1 MHKLIVSALALG
13 VFAGAAFAVDRVD
26 VSDFAGGSLAHW
38 ETQSFAGDT
47 EYKIQQ
53 YDGKSVLGAKSV
65 GTASAI
71 GRKIKIDL
79 TKTPYVNWSWKIN
92 NTLPNLDEKSK
103 GGDDYAGR
111 LYVVKSGGVLIWNTK
126 ALNYVW
132 SGSQPG
138 ESSWKNAWNPKNSF
152 LVAVRGPED
161 SAGEWKTEKRN
172 VREDFRKAFGKDI
185 KQIEGVAIMTDTDNS
200 GLSVTAEYGDIYFTA
215 E

>member
-1 MHKLIVSALALG
+1 MHKLIVSVLATG
-13 VFAGAAFAVDRVD
+13 VFAGVAFAVDRVN
-26 VSDFAGGSLAHW
+26 VSDFAGGSLVHW
-38 ETQSFAGDT
+38 ETRSFAGDT

-53 YDGKSVLGAKSV
+53 RDGKSVLGAKSV

-138 ESSWKNAWNPKNSF
+138 ESRWKNAWNPKNSF

-172 VREDFRKAFGKDI
+172 VREDFMKAFGKDI